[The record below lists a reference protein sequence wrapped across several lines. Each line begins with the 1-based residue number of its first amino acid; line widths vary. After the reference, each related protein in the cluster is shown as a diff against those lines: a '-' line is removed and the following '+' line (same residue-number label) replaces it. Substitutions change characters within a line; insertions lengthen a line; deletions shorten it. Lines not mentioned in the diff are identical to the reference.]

1 MKTLGELIK
10 ELRERENLTQ
20 RKLAYELDIDV
31 AVLSRIENENKFPKK
46 RIDEIISTLSQL
58 FDISKEELKKIY
70 LSDEI
75 TSILA
80 YEENYENIL
89 KVCEEKI
96 SYTRNKNLI
105 QTEIK
110 FNDGSN

>member
-10 ELRERENLTQ
+10 ELRESENLTQ

-46 RIDEIISTLSQL
+46 RINEIISILSQL
-58 FDISKEELKKIY
+58 FSISKEKLKNIY

-105 QTEIK
+105 QTKIK
-110 FNDGSN
+110 FDDGSN